1 MKLNNTI
8 IYLLGFAGVGKL
20 TIAKELAKITGAKVV
35 DNHLINNPVFHILD
49 NDGIIPLLDAVWA
62 KTRAIR
68 SIVIEAIQELSPS
81 HLSFIFTNELFE
93 KESHHQLFQGISDLA
108 NARNAKF
115 LCVRLLCDKDEIAR
129 RIESPTRREMLKAI
143 NPSMAK
149 EKFDKYK
156 IIEPMAQH
164 VHSLDITKLSANEA
178 ALEIIRLLALKQ

>member
-68 SIVIEAIQELSPS
+68 S
-81 HLSFIFTNELFE
+81 
-93 KESHHQLFQGISDLA
+93 
-108 NARNAKF
+108 
-115 LCVRLLCDKDEIAR
+115 
-129 RIESPTRREMLKAI
+129 
-143 NPSMAK
+143 
-149 EKFDKYK
+149 
-156 IIEPMAQH
+156 
-164 VHSLDITKLSANEA
+164 
-178 ALEIIRLLALKQ
+178 